1 MGDLGSVAVAEAE
14 FQRIVL
20 LNRLITRSVTRAPEP
35 NKAPAHGALDL
46 LKIIEKR
53 REKKLAIEFL
63 GALDDDDEMVRAK
76 NGAGFN
82 FLRLRQCRFEE
93 CGTNMYAI
101 LLMEFV
107 DQSVRSFPVVNT
119 KDFSGREISG
129 DDEERGATAAHV
141 VVRMPLPGTGFD
153 DGSYRCAL
161 ETVSPIT
168 RRDVE
173 GFLSRQTRR
182 ADDWTFSVDTIDK
195 AGKKITRSYQYHPK
209 FNLFADIGRKMNTLT
224 DGRVLN
230 YMLFTKRAEKQS
242 IAKPTA
248 AIHNDVY
255 ADVELKISA
264 RQGPDD
270 TKEQQT
276 WTESLRQAYKARGF
290 DSRLYYRHINGGVL
304 SGEIHQAVDGAADIM
319 MCPKE
324 IITLKK
330 NPKRWT
336 STINAEIATGMI
348 ALLDRG
354 ELWELSK

>member
-1 MGDLGSVAVAEAE
+1 VVADPE
-14 FQRIVL
+14 FQRIIL
-20 LNRLITRSVTRAPEP
+20 LNRLVTRSVTRAPEP
-35 NKAPAHGALDL
+35 NKPPAIGALDL

-53 REKKLAIEFL
+53 REKKTAIEFIN
-63 GALDDDDEMVRAK
+63 GLDDDDEAVRAK
-76 NGAGFN
+76 NGEGCN

-93 CGTNMYAI
+93 HGGHMYAI

-141 VVRMPLPGTGFD
+141 VVRMPMPGTGFD
-153 DGSYRCAL
+153 DGNYRCSL

-182 ADDWTFSVDTIDK
+182 AEDWIFSVDIRDK
-195 AGKKITRSYQYHPK
+195 AGKKLTKAYRYHPK
-209 FNLFADIGRKMNTLT
+209 FNLFADIGRKMNTFT

-248 AIHNDVY
+248 AVHNDVY

-264 RQGPDD
+264 KQGPDD
-270 TKEQQT
+270 QQEQQS
-276 WTESLRQAYKARGF
+276 WAESLRQAYKQRGF
-290 DSRLYYRHINGGVL
+290 ESRLYYRHIYGGVL

-336 STINAEIATGMI
+336 STINAEIASGMI
-348 ALLDRG
+348 TLLDKD